1 MINFAPSKFQRHM
14 RSLSIFFLY
23 FTILLA
29 FNLQSQ
35 TPLSSIGCPSIDKR
49 SNGNGQ
55 ASSAAGDFRPT
66 YAQNNPVAP
75 NITGTSYQLVPFNPQ
90 SKTGNFNFR
99 WPVATTVVNLPVI
112 TRVWTTPVGS
122 ETAVLS
128 PIKFGPPPPI
138 ITSGNFKYANYCFY
152 VQNMPNAG
160 RVTLE
165 FSDPQTD
172 SPVFWCTFDLGTG
185 VSAAQPTN
193 FSCGPTVAVAPISQT
208 FCGNGSVTFTS
219 SISGYTSFKWQQ
231 SSNNSTW
238 TDISAGGDFTT
249 VNATTLTVANRNTY
263 TGKYFRIQA
272 TNSCGTTNST
282 SALLTVNSLPTAVF
296 TNSSSLCGLS
306 VSRSLGVDFTGTGPW
321 SFTYTLNGTPTT
333 VSNITSDPY
342 YFTVSPAVASTYI
355 ITSVSDSKC
364 SNSSPTGNVS
374 VAVNATPTITPTNAS
389 ACLGSSNFSLAYTS
403 TGSPN
408 QYSITS
414 GARSLSGFSAI
425 SNASLTASP
434 QSVTIPTTGI
444 TAGTYD
450 FNAVVTNSTTGC
462 VSASTPFTLTI
473 NGLPSVTASAS
484 SNEICVGSTT
494 TLTTFPSNLSSYAWR
509 ISPSSTIL
517 SSSASYTPTVNSNTT
532 FTVIGTDANGCSSSA
547 NVSITTNSGSPLTIT
562 PSSATICPG
571 SSATILVTG
580 ANSYTWSPS
589 TGLSST
595 LDDQVVAS
603 PSSTT
608 TYTITGTNLIGCQS
622 NGTVTVTVASAPIS
636 VTASAS
642 ICAGSSQTLTA
653 SGGSTYI
660 WYPSTGLF
668 TDAGCTIAYSGT
680 NLATVYAKPTS
691 TTTYFVNGTTAGG
704 CSAIASSTV
713 TITAAPVNSATSTP
727 NYVVFCTQGTA
738 TLALNVVMTQA
749 ITSPLWYSSTD
760 GITYTQFT
768 NQSAANTLTGV
779 TATPSTTG
787 TSPTITYTCTLSGYG
802 NSAYGGPLYF
812 RLGFNSATCNN
823 YNYDFFLGDTKSKLS
838 PAAPAS
844 TKTTVCSG
852 DNLTLTIGA
861 LASGSTAQWQSSLNN
876 TTWTNINLATSATY
890 TTGALTANT
899 YYRVVYNGGSGN
911 CGSTS
916 QPTLITVNSALASN
930 TVTPTS
936 SCTTGSGTITLTGS
950 AITTGVYQWQTSTSS
965 STTNF
970 SDILGATSQNYTLP
984 FNIVS
989 TQTWY
994 RRIASNGTCSSK
1006 TSEAVV
1012 VTPPVTGNYIS
1023 ASTTSYCNGTA
1034 PSVTLNGTTPIGGN
1048 STFTYQW
1055 QSSTDGT
1062 NFSNITSTNTV
1073 NYTTVSRTQSYWYRR
1088 LVTSDQCSADVS
1100 NTIKITVNA
1109 NPTISV
1115 TASATI
1121 CSGTRRALTASG
1133 ASSYTWS
1140 PATFLSATAG
1150 PNVVSTPT
1158 ASTTYTVT
1166 GTDANGC
1173 TNTATTTI
1181 TVNSIPSNPTIS
1193 SNSKTICSGSENLNS
1208 LITSGGTN
1216 NWYTVPEANSSY
1228 LVSTPT
1234 SVSTAGTYYVF
1245 AVSGSCF
1252 SNSSA
1257 TYTLSVN
1264 DVTAPIPTASSAAVC
1279 SPNTFDL
1286 TSLQPVATSG
1296 TELRWHT
1303 VSSSPAGD
1311 NLISAPTTA
1320 SAGTYYLYAYST
1332 AGTCYGSSSTGV
1344 TVTQNAQPTVSLI
1357 SSSQSVCESNA
1368 IDLTTKI
1375 SSPSGSFTYNWYTT
1389 STNPP
1394 VTSDLVSN
1402 PSEITASGTFYVH
1415 AFNNSTGCK
1424 SASPVSF
1431 TATVNT
1437 DPTLSLTSP
1446 SVGCSGTSTSLV
1458 VAVTNGVSSPTYQWK
1473 IFNQSNGNWDNVSNG
1488 GVYSGAT
1495 STTLSISNNSGLDG
1509 TAYYCEVTANGCSSN
1524 SSVGVIGVSQPNV
1537 PTFEVIHPTCTVFT
1551 GTVEVTSFPLDL
1563 VFALTALSGSPSY
1576 QSSTTFSSVANGN
1589 YTLTAKDLLNC
1600 TNSTSV
1606 ELIQPAIPVAPNTTN
1621 SGHCMYSF
1629 PTGSVADVNGFT
1641 SPTFKW
1647 YTASSNGSLLQTSTA
1662 TTYSTLT
1669 TATATYYVSVVHP
1682 VSGCESSRA
1691 AVTDTVI
1698 DPVSVY
1704 NPVTNVYVWK
1714 GGAVGNL
1721 YDWMTTTNWVQYD
1734 GTKYIT
1740 VNQVP
1745 SSSDNVIIPPS
1756 SRCITA
1762 QPTVSGAADQFIN
1775 IDIKPGGV
1783 LTVSGNGVMN
1793 VSGNWTNNG
1802 TFICGTGTVNFVG
1815 AGNHFIQGSNATT
1828 FYNVVV
1834 NKPINGIN
1842 KSVLKLNTQAYIT
1855 GELTLTSGL
1864 FDIST
1869 FDVNMDGRDIN
1880 GGSDN
1885 SYVQTSSTGRL
1896 QRNVS
1901 HGNKHF
1907 PVGRSS
1913 YNPASLKNDG
1923 TSDKYS
1929 IRVIDRLTTIGTN
1942 AETDPQSDSAVVN
1955 RTWMIDENVGSI

>member
-1 MINFAPSKFQRHM
+1 M
-14 RSLSIFFLY
+14 
-23 FTILLA
+23 
-29 FNLQSQ
+29 
-35 TPLSSIGCPSIDKR
+35 
-49 SNGNGQ
+49 
-55 ASSAAGDFRPT
+55 
-66 YAQNNPVAP
+66 
-75 NITGTSYQLVPFNPQ
+75 
-90 SKTGNFNFR
+90 
-99 WPVATTVVNLPVI
+99 
-112 TRVWTTPVGS
+112 
-122 ETAVLS
+122 
-128 PIKFGPPPPI
+128 
-138 ITSGNFKYANYCFY
+138 
-152 VQNMPNAG
+152 
-160 RVTLE
+160 
-165 FSDPQTD
+165 
-172 SPVFWCTFDLGTG
+172 
-185 VSAAQPTN
+185 
-193 FSCGPTVAVAPISQT
+193 
-208 FCGNGSVTFTS
+208 
-219 SISGYTSFKWQQ
+219 
-231 SSNNSTW
+231 
-238 TDISAGGDFTT
+238 
-249 VNATTLTVANRNTY
+249 
-263 TGKYFRIQA
+263 
-272 TNSCGTTNST
+272 
-282 SALLTVNSLPTAVF
+282 
-296 TNSSSLCGLS
+296 
-306 VSRSLGVDFTGTGPW
+306 
-321 SFTYTLNGTPTT
+321 
-333 VSNITSDPY
+333 
-342 YFTVSPAVASTYI
+342 
-355 ITSVSDSKC
+355 
-364 SNSSPTGNVS
+364 
-374 VAVNATPTITPTNAS
+374 
-389 ACLGSSNFSLAYTS
+389 
-403 TGSPN
+403 
-408 QYSITS
+408 
-414 GARSLSGFSAI
+414 
-425 SNASLTASP
+425 
-434 QSVTIPTTGI
+434 
-444 TAGTYD
+444 
-450 FNAVVTNSTTGC
+450 
-462 VSASTPFTLTI
+462 
-473 NGLPSVTASAS
+473 
-484 SNEICVGSTT
+484 
-494 TLTTFPSNLSSYAWR
+494 
-509 ISPSSTIL
+509 
-517 SSSASYTPTVNSNTT
+517 
-532 FTVIGTDANGCSSSA
+532 
-547 NVSITTNSGSPLTIT
+547 
-562 PSSATICPG
+562 
-571 SSATILVTG
+571 
-580 ANSYTWSPS
+580 
-589 TGLSST
+589 
-595 LDDQVVAS
+595 
-603 PSSTT
+603 
-608 TYTITGTNLIGCQS
+608 
-622 NGTVTVTVASAPIS
+622 
-636 VTASAS
+636 
-642 ICAGSSQTLTA
+642 
-653 SGGSTYI
+653 
-660 WYPSTGLF
+660 
-668 TDAGCTIAYSGT
+668 
-680 NLATVYAKPTS
+680 ATVYAKPTS

-704 CSAIASSTV
+704 CSAIASTTV

-727 NYVVFCTQGTA
+727 NYVIFCTQGTG

-760 GITYTQFT
+760 GITYTQLT
-768 NQSAANTLTGV
+768 NQTAANTLTGV

-823 YNYDFFLGDTKSKLS
+823 YNYDFLLGDTKSKS
-838 PAAPAS
+838 PPVAPTS

-861 LASGSTAQWQSSLNN
+861 LASGSTAQWQSSPNS

-899 YYRVVYNGGSGN
+899 YYRVVYNGGTGN

-916 QPTLITVNSALASN
+916 ASTLITVNSALASN

-950 AITTGVYQWQTSTSS
+950 AISNGVYQWQTSTSS

-994 RRIASNGTCSSK
+994 RRIASDGTCSSN
-1006 TSEAVV
+1006 TSQAVV

-1034 PSVTLNGTTPIGGN
+1034 PSLTLNGTTPIGGN

-1140 PATFLSATAG
+1140 PATFLSATTG

-1173 TNTATTTI
+1173 TNSATTTI
-1181 TVNSIPSNPTIS
+1181 TVNSTPSNPTIS

-1216 NWYTVPEANSSY
+1216 NWYTVPEANASY
-1228 LVSTPT
+1228 LVSSPT

-1245 AVSGSCF
+1245 AASGSCF
-1252 SNSSA
+1252 SNSFA
-1257 TYTLSVN
+1257 TYTLSVSN
-1264 DVTAPIPTASSAAVC
+1264 VTAPVPTATSVAVC

-1286 TSLQPVATSG
+1286 TSLQPVATTG
-1296 TELRWHT
+1296 TEFRWHT
-1303 VSSSPAGD
+1303 VASNPVAGTGG
-1311 NLISAPTTA
+1311 NLVNAPTTA
-1320 SAGTYYLYAYST
+1320 SAGTYYLYSYST
-1332 AGTCYGSSSTGV
+1332 AGICYGSASTGV
-1344 TVTQNAQPTVSLI
+1344 TVTQNALPTITPSPNSL
-1357 SSSQSVCESNA
+1357 SACSPNTV
-1368 IDLTTKI
+1368 DLTSTTSAQAGI
-1375 SSPSGSFTYNWYTT
+1375 SYQWYTT
-1389 STNPP
+1389 NTNPP
-1394 VTSDLVSN
+1394 LATELINSPTTIGS
-1402 PSEITASGTFYVH
+1402 SGTYYVY
-1415 AFNNSTGCK
+1415 AFNNTTGCK
-1424 SASPVSF
+1424 SANPSSVVVTINAVPALSF
-1431 TATVNT
+1431 TAPSAACSGATNL
-1437 DPTLSLTSP
+1437 TLSVSI
-1446 SVGCSGTSTSLV
+1446 
-1458 VAVTNGVSSPTYQWK
+1458 TNGITSPTYQWQRY
-1473 IFNQSNGNWDNVSNG
+1473 NSSSLGWDNMSDA
-1488 GVYSGAT
+1488 GVYSGVTT
-1495 STTLSISNNSGLDG
+1495 STLTISSNTGLDG
-1509 TAYYCEVTANGCSSN
+1509 QAFRCNVSKSGCSSN
-1524 SSVGVIGVSQPNV
+1524 SDIGVIGVSQPLV
-1537 PTFEVIHPTCTVFT
+1537 PTFTVTQPTCTVAT
-1551 GTVEVTSFPLDL
+1551 GTVVVTSYPQGLQFS
-1563 VFALTALSGSPSY
+1563 LSAPSGY
-1576 QSSTTFSSVANGN
+1576 QSSTTFSSVASGN
-1589 YTLTAKDLLNC
+1589 YTLTAKDELNC
-1600 TNSTSV
+1600 TNTASV
-1606 ELIQPAIPVAPNTTN
+1606 TVNPQPIPNPPSTTN
-1621 SGHCMYSF
+1621 AGHCMYSF

-1647 YTASSNGSLLQTSTA
+1647 YNAASNGTLLQSSTA

-1669 TATATYYVSVVHP
+1669 TATATYYVSVIHP
-1682 VSGCESSRA
+1682 VFGCESARS

-1756 SRCITA
+1756 SRCIIA

-1834 NKPINGIN
+1834 NKPLNGIN

-1869 FDVNMDGRDIN
+1869 FDINMDGRDIN

-1885 SYVQTSSTGRL
+1885 SYVRTSSTGRL

-1901 HGNKHF
+1901 NGTKHF

-1929 IRVIDRLTTIGTN
+1929 IRVIDRLTNIGTN
-1942 AETDPQSDSAVVN
+1942 AESDPQSDSAVVK
-1955 RTWMIDENVGSI
+1955 RTWMIDENIIGGSDVTLRLDWNGDEHQTKFNSALPYIAHFNSSIGKWENKGSLTNSFSNSRGFVQTTGITNFSPFGISSPDGGVALPVEFLYLNSECQDDQINIEWATASENNSSHFVILTSSDGMSWREMTQVPAAGKSIEKLIYSYTIPKLNEFNYVKLNQFDIDGKMEQFGPYFLDCDKFSDELLVYPNPAEEIVNIQIENKKFDAFGTLSLFSSTGQKLVSKDVPFVRGNNNYLIQLEKELQGVYFIQFTVDRVVQRRKIVIL